1 MGTKPMRKTDRL
13 REIFARAQL
22 DITPCCGDPLSAKLI
37 ENAGFPLAFMSGFC
51 VSAQRLA
58 LPDTGLI
65 SSAELID
72 QGRNIASAVS
82 IPVIGDGDTGFGN
95 ALNIKR
101 LVNAY
106 AEAGLA
112 CIMLEDQVSPKRCG
126 HTQGKQV
133 VSRDE
138 ATIRIQAAVD
148 ARNEGADIL
157 ILARTDARESLGLEE
172 AIERGNQFHEIGADL
187 IFIEAPQSIKE
198 MQVICQKGNGPQ
210 MANIL
215 EGGKTPILSHDELQ
229 AIGFSIAAYPLT
241 SLMASI
247 YAIQTSLQ
255 YLKTG
260 RPETP
265 AMSFEALQNILGF
278 EHYFEQEKRYS
289 Y

>member
-1 MGTKPMRKTDRL
+1 VSKTQLL
-13 REIFARAQL
+13 RELITREQL
-22 DITPCCGDPLSAKLI
+22 DITPCCGDPLGAKLI
-37 ENAGFPLAFMSGFC
+37 EQAGFPLAFMSGFR
-51 VSAQRLA
+51 VSAQRLG

-65 SSAELID
+65 SSTEMID
-72 QGRNIASAVS
+72 QGRNIASAIT

-106 AEAGLA
+106 ADAGLA

-133 VSRDE
+133 VNREE
-138 ATIRIQAAVD
+138 AMIRIQAAVD

-172 AIERGNQFHEIGADL
+172 AIERGNQFYEIGADL
-187 IFIEAPQSIKE
+187 IFIEAPQSTKE
-198 MQVICQKGNGPQ
+198 MEAICQKGNGPQ

-215 EGGKTPILSHDELQ
+215 EGGKTPILSQDELQ

-247 YAIQTSLQ
+247 CAIQASLQ
-255 YLKTG
+255 HLKNG
-260 RPETP
+260 EPEAATMP
-265 AMSFEALQNILGF
+265 FESLQNILGF
-278 EHYFEQEKRYS
+278 DQYFEQEKRYS
-289 Y
+289 

>member
-1 MGTKPMRKTDRL
+1 MSKARRS
-13 REIFARAQL
+13 RELFERDQL
-22 DITPCCGDPLSAKLI
+22 DITPCCGDPLGAKLI
-37 ENAGFPLAFMSGFC
+37 EQAGFSVAFMSGFC
-51 VSAQRLA
+51 VSAQRLG

-65 SSAELID
+65 SSAEMID

-101 LVNAY
+101 LVNSY

-112 CIMLEDQVSPKRCG
+112 CIMLEDQASPKRCG

-133 VSRDE
+133 VSREE
-138 ATIRIQAAVD
+138 AIARIQAAVD

-157 ILARTDARESLGLEE
+157 LLSRTDARESLGLEE
-172 AIERGNQFHEIGADL
+172 AIERGSQFHEIGADL
-187 IFIEAPQSIKE
+187 IFIEAPQSLKE
-198 MQVICQKGNGPQ
+198 IQVVCQKGNGPQ
-210 MANIL
+210 MVNIL

-229 AIGFSIAAYPLT
+229 AMGFSIKAYPLT

-247 YAIQTSLQ
+247 TAIQTSLQ
-255 YLKTG
+255 HLKTG
-260 RPETP
+260 KPET
-265 AMSFEALQNILGF
+265 ATMSFESLQKVLGF
-278 EHYFEQEKRYS
+278 DHYFEQEKRYT

>member
-1 MGTKPMRKTDRL
+1 MSKTQLL
-13 REIFARAQL
+13 RELITREQL
-22 DITPCCGDPLSAKLI
+22 DITPCCGDPLGAKLI
-37 ENAGFPLAFMSGFC
+37 EQAGFPLAFMSGFC
-51 VSAQRLA
+51 VSAQRLG

-65 SSAELID
+65 SSTEMID
-72 QGRNIASAVS
+72 QGRNIASAIT

-106 AEAGLA
+106 ADAGLA

-133 VSRDE
+133 VNREE
-138 ATIRIQAAVD
+138 AMIRIQAAVD

-172 AIERGNQFHEIGADL
+172 AIERGNQFYEIGADL
-187 IFIEAPQSIKE
+187 IFIEAPQSTKE
-198 MQVICQKGNGPQ
+198 MEAICQKGNGPQ

-215 EGGKTPILSHDELQ
+215 EGGKTPILSQDELQ

-247 YAIQTSLQ
+247 CAIQASLQ
-255 YLKTG
+255 HLKNG
-260 RPETP
+260 EPEAATMP
-265 AMSFEALQNILGF
+265 FESLQNILGF
-278 EHYFEQEKRYS
+278 DQYFEQEKRYS
-289 Y
+289 

>member
-1 MGTKPMRKTDRL
+1 VSKTQLL
-13 REIFARAQL
+13 RELITREQL
-22 DITPCCGDPLSAKLI
+22 DITPCCGDPLGAKLI
-37 ENAGFPLAFMSGFC
+37 EQAGFPLAFMSGFC
-51 VSAQRLA
+51 VSAQRLG

-65 SSAELID
+65 SSTEMID
-72 QGRNIASAVS
+72 QGRNIASAIT

-106 AEAGLA
+106 ADAGLA

-133 VSRDE
+133 VNREE
-138 ATIRIQAAVD
+138 AMIRIQAAVD

-172 AIERGNQFHEIGADL
+172 AIERGNQFYEIGADL
-187 IFIEAPQSIKE
+187 IFIEAPQSTKE
-198 MQVICQKGNGPQ
+198 MEAICQKGNGPQ

-215 EGGKTPILSHDELQ
+215 EGGKTPILSQDELQ

-247 YAIQTSLQ
+247 CAIQASLQ
-255 YLKTG
+255 HLKNG
-260 RPETP
+260 EPEAATMP
-265 AMSFEALQNILGF
+265 FESLQNILGF
-278 EHYFEQEKRYS
+278 DQYFEQEKRYS
-289 Y
+289 